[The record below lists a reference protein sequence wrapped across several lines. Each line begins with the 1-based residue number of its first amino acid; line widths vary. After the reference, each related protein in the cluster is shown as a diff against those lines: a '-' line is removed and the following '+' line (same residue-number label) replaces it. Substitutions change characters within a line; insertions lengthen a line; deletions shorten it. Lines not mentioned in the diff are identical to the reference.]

1 MNKSI
6 RNLMAVSALIF
17 ILCCLFMS
25 PRQTAASNLHKRSFA
40 SLGCMGDYDKAKFAR
55 LDRVCDECYQMFREP
70 DVHSMCRWV
79 NYSKTWRLKLEPDLI
94 FVSNTSLLLTSIDV
108 CRHPIC
114 VLRFL
119 DFISIMP
126 LTWHYSSSSWDE
138 VIMIMMCVNSISF
151 SLNSFSWPV
160 SDSWHSFLLFI
171 FNRQECFTNDVF
183 TRCVDAL
190 LLMNEHPKLQAYI
203 SDLSVGKR

>member
-1 MNKSI
+1 
-6 RNLMAVSALIF
+6 
-17 ILCCLFMS
+17 MS

-70 DVHSMCRWV
+70 DVHTMCRWV
-79 NYSKTWRLKLEPDLI
+79 NYNKTWRLKLEPDLI
-94 FVSNTSLLLTSIDV
+94 FVSNTSLTTTDEHSCLSSSHLCASFPWFNLYHAIDMTLLIIFLRWSHDHDV
-108 CRHPIC
+108 CQ
-114 VLRFL
+114 LNFL
-119 DFISIMP
+119 FI
-126 LTWHYSSSSWDE
+126 LFHD
-138 VIMIMMCVNSISF
+138 F
-151 SLNSFSWPV
+151 SLIY
-160 SDSWHSFLLFI
+160 LLF
-171 FNRQECFTNDVF
+171 FSLFLNRQECFTNDVF